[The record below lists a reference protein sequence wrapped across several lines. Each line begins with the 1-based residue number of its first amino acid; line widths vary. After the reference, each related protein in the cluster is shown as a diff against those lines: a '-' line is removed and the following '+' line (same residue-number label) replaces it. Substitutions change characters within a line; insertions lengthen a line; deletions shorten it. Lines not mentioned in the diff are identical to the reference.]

1 MVEPIHLLLFGSSS
15 VVSHGNDL
23 IKLDDWYYNTYT
35 HYVTIMSTCPPRLPL
50 NMSHDS
56 AALIGGL
63 RQAVDDML
71 VRFASDPALLLHPS
85 PHDEAL
91 MQVVSTLVSCRATP
105 PSLPSLPPGG

>member
-1 MVEPIHLLLFGSSS
+1 ML
-15 VVSHGNDL
+15 
-23 IKLDDWYYNTYT
+23 
-35 HYVTIMSTCPPRLPL
+35 
-50 NMSHDS
+50 SHDT

-71 VRFASDPALLLHPS
+71 VRFATDPALLLSPS

-91 MQVVSTLVSCRATP
+91 IQVVESLVSCKATP